1 MESLYNVSLDD
12 SAGVT
17 WALTRYAHGR
27 RGMWLMGPPEL
38 SAKVDVK
45 TRATT
50 TQVGA
55 TPIGWSIDKMEG
67 SLKLGFHAEDAPLA
81 ESWRLFVR
89 NVTPFDESVL
99 RVVVPGK
106 TALSCRLL
114 VKDRVPDPGVSPATL
129 GLRSFTVDVPVVCYE
144 GCWRGETTRH
154 TGEVVIHNP
163 GDLPLWP
170 RVRWQ
175 GNSAV
180 TVTAPGVGQVELPR
194 TGNRVAV
201 LDTDPAK
208 ASMITVGGE
217 PAPDLWRRLRGRV
230 FPQPIPPRGKA
241 TWVFGGGATGMVTP
255 LFTSM
260 WR

>member
-1 MESLYNVSLDD
+1 MDAITDGDHPREYGENVRQLISLLNRLGPSPRIRGKSPLYP
-12 SAGVT
+12 G
-17 WALTRYAHGR
+17 HGK
-27 RGMWLMGPPEL
+27 GTGTIP
-38 SAKVDVK
+38 AN
-45 TRATT
+45 T
-50 TQVGA
+50 G
-55 TPIGWSIDKMEG
+55 KM
-67 SLKLGFHAEDAPLA
+67 
-81 ESWRLFVR
+81 
-89 NVTPFDESVL
+89 
-99 RVVVPGK
+99 
-106 TALSCRLL
+106 
-114 VKDRVPDPGVSPATL
+114 
-129 GLRSFTVDVPVVCYE
+129 VDVPVVCYE

-175 GNSAV
+175 GNGV
-180 TVTAPGVGQVELPR
+180 TTVTAPGVGQVELPR
-194 TGNRVAV
+194 TGNRLAV

-230 FPQPIPPRGKA
+230 FPQPIPPGGRA